1 MAKLAVD
8 IHGGDYGPSVVIPSC
23 LDFFRSHPEH
33 LGYFFGDARFYRA
46 FIHECPSNLEWI
58 DTDELSDVEKASP
71 SKLLRKQGLSS
82 IEIAYKALANKD
94 VDAVIS
100 AEHTGVLLTL
110 ATKYGQLHNQLNRP
124 ALASWLPTTGL
135 ETVMLDLGAS
145 FSATSDQL
153 IAYSAIGIGLMRSSY
168 AVPKVSLLNLGTEA
182 YKGPLELRTAYKVLS
197 QWQNIDFAGF
207 IEASDIYN
215 GSTNIV
221 VTDGFT
227 GNTAI
232 KSAEG
237 ALKLAI
243 KSVSTQLQQSILHKV
258 LGLVLK
264 QQLKN
269 TMTKLHPDEANGA
282 LVAGTE
288 LLIIKSHGNA
298 KKRALTAA
306 LKRAVY
312 AIEHKSTE
320 LIWAELDKI
329 N

>member
-33 LGYFFGDARFYRA
+33 FGYFFGDARIYRT
-46 FIHECPSNLEWI
+46 FVHTSPSNVEWI
-58 DTDELSDVEKASP
+58 DTDEISDVERASP
-71 SKLLRKQGLSS
+71 SKLLRKQSQSS
-82 IEIAYKALANKD
+82 IEIAYKALANQD

-110 ATKYGQLHNQLNRP
+110 ATKYGQLHSQLNRP
-124 ALASWLPTTGL
+124 ALVSWLPTSGL

-145 FSATSDQL
+145 FSATADQL
-153 IAYSAIGIGLMRSSY
+153 ISYAAIGIGLMRS
-168 AVPKVSLLNLGTEA
+168 AHPTPKVSLLNLGTEA

-197 QWQNIDFAGF
+197 QWQNIEFCGF
-207 IEASDIYN
+207 IEASGIYA
-215 GSTNIV
+215 GLTNIV

-237 ALKLAI
+237 ALALAI
-243 KSVSTQLQQSILHKV
+243 KTISTQLQHSILHKILGV
-258 LGLVLK
+258 LLK

-269 TMTKLHPDEANGA
+269 TMTKLNPDQANGA
-282 LVAGTE
+282 LVAGTD
-288 LLIIKSHGNA
+288 LIIVKSHGNA
-298 KKRALTAA
+298 KKRALIAS
-306 LKRAVY
+306 LNRAVY
-312 AIEHKSTE
+312 AIENNSNDM
-320 LIWAELDKI
+320 IWAELNKI
-329 N
+329 H